1 MNWSRTILDAFAMAA
16 YFNLFAIVIV
26 VINPRIMMY
35 SYPKSIQKAAP
46 MPQTRRERKLY
57 HLWMYFG
64 MLLPLA
70 IYGSISAV
78 SGGVSG
84 FWPLFWMG
92 YIEWLVVSFADFF
105 LLDIYLL
112 QKLGRRIQVPGTE
125 GHPDYYLGNWLK
137 KLALPEHFLAWPLVM
152 APLVSLVQ
160 ACLGMLWG
168 YSIY

>member
-1 MNWSRTILDAFAMAA
+1 MAA

-26 VINPRIMMY
+26 VINPRIMMC

-64 MLLPLA
+64 MLLPPA

-84 FWPLFWMG
+84 FWPPVLDGLYRVAGSQFCRFLPAGHLSAAKAGAPYSGTRHRGASGLLFVL
-92 YIEWLVVSFADFF
+92 E
-105 LLDIYLL
+105 
-112 QKLGRRIQVPGTE
+112 PGE
-125 GHPDYYLGNWLK
+125 IS
-137 KLALPEHFLAWPLVM
+137 HF
-152 APLVSLVQ
+152 
-160 ACLGMLWG
+160 
-168 YSIY
+168 